1 MCPWEREATT
11 FIGDSKALVL
21 SQRRLEIL
29 YDLTDRL
36 TRLRDRDD
44 LLEDAMDV
52 CCEMLRFERA
62 AIAVKQPKGN
72 LVDWPVV
79 RNLRGQ
85 EGELTVS
92 RTILSRALV
101 QDERVIVN
109 ESDQSILDPTVSMV
123 RNNIRSAM
131 CVPLLS
137 GDRNLGVIY
146 GDRVTTGTTYAQ
158 DDIDFLA
165 GIARLVTTGLINA
178 QLMEE
183 QKLKIQLENEMG
195 MARQIQTGL
204 FPATLPDRDE
214 VKVAALNHPGFH
226 VSGDYYDVVE
236 LDDGRVFF
244 LIADVTGEGVAAS
257 LLMANLQAAV
267 RITLPHCTS
276 TGELLTQWNDLI
288 CANTDASRF
297 ITAIVGILDPST
309 RALDLGV
316 AGHHM
321 PHIVRP
327 NAPCTNLSAEP
338 EYPLGVIE
346 EVKFE
351 STQIVRNPG
360 PCTLVTYSD
369 GIIEAMS
376 PTVEV
381 YGMLSFNYYG
391 HYITKLVTLIGIDPV
406 SKAKMG
412 TLQKHLFNYMAE
424 TDEDGQ
430 TIGQARYPVD
440 RAPDFE
446 LHENDQMYRTTR
458 MEGAI
463 HLEEHTGMMNR
474 EENVDGDVGEE
485 DGGEQVAGV
494 FPQAD
499 DDGRGDGLR
508 LTEAMEL
515 LTGQGEERGFARGDH
530 PADGDQNAQCAD
542 SFDVVKE
549 SGRHHFA
556 RIRNADRSETG

>member
-1 MCPWEREATT
+1 MAELVILNPTGRSRTHQLGTEPVTMGRDPNCDIPLDDLSTSRRHARIRFENGTYYLEDLGSKNGLVVNNVDTRSAVLQSGDEILIGAVRALFREDANKDVYSSVIIAEEPTEHEATT

-92 RTILSRALV
+92 RTILSLALV

-183 QKLKIQLENEMG
+183 QKLKLQLENEMG

-204 FPATLPDRDE
+204 FPAKLPDRDE

-297 ITAIVGILDPST
+297 ITAIVGILNPAT

-346 EVKFE
+346 DVKFE
-351 STQIVRNPG
+351 STQIVLDPG
-360 PCTLVTYSD
+360 PCTLVTYTD
-369 GIIEAMS
+369 GIIEAMNDEAEQYGTERTMAFLE
-376 PTVEV
+376 TVADLPPQKMVDKLRQDVKRFSENQPQ
-381 YGMLSFNYYG
+381 GDD
-391 HYITKLVTLIGIDPV
+391 ITIL
-406 SKAKMG
+406 
-412 TLQKHLFNYMAE
+412 
-424 TDEDGQ
+424 
-430 TIGQARYPVD
+430 
-440 RAPDFE
+440 
-446 LHENDQMYRTTR
+446 
-458 MEGAI
+458 AI
-463 HLEEHTGMMNR
+463 HL
-474 EENVDGDVGEE
+474 
-485 DGGEQVAGV
+485 
-494 FPQAD
+494 P
-499 DDGRGDGLR
+499 
-508 LTEAMEL
+508 
-515 LTGQGEERGFARGDH
+515 
-530 PADGDQNAQCAD
+530 
-542 SFDVVKE
+542 
-549 SGRHHFA
+549 
-556 RIRNADRSETG
+556 